1 MWRHLLLILVASVH
15 LNIALAE
22 RSATSSNLKSTRDNI
37 APVFRRKPFKKISS
51 TTSTERPET
60 EIQTET
66 KKKSTTTSNSKTT
79 SLTTTNIQVKIVRKI
94 PTVLD
99 GYEDKFYVGKEHYY
113 DNKIDILQGLS
124 SFHKKPSLL
133 LLVDSIFL

>member
-1 MWRHLLLILVASVH
+1 M
-15 LNIALAE
+15 
-22 RSATSSNLKSTRDNI
+22 
-37 APVFRRKPFKKISS
+37 FRRKPFKKISS

-60 EIQTET
+60 EIQTSS
-66 KKKSTTTSNSKTT
+66 KKSTTTSNSKTT

-124 SFHKKPSLL
+124 
-133 LLVDSIFL
+133 

>member
-15 LNIALAE
+15 LEILALAE

-51 TTSTERPET
+51 NTSTEKPEP
-60 EIQTET
+60 EIQTAT

-94 PTVLD
+94 PTALD

-124 SFHKKPSLL
+124 SFHS
-133 LLVDSIFL
+133 FF